1 MGTSSNNRLIA
12 AMLVVVFIAGAFWIT
27 SLSPK
32 REEASKLGESIE
44 REEAA
49 LAQDRQALEVAESAR
64 KGFSNDYRRMVVLG
78 KAVPGEDEI
87 ASLIVQLHAIAKR
100 AHVRFQELALTSSGE
115 GESAT
120 PPPAGSEPAPPT
132 EVAASLLPL
141 GAEIGPAGLATM
153 PYTLKYT
160 GNFGHIAD
168 FIKGLDELVDAR
180 NNGVSIDGRLTT
192 INGFALESTTEH
204 PFPRLQATFSLTTFV
219 TPPSQ
224 GVTAGASP
232 AGPVLES
239 ATPAA
244 ATTEAAR

>member
-1 MGTSSNNRLIA
+1 MGTSANRLIV
-12 AMLVVVFIAGAFWIT
+12 AMLAVILVAGAFWIT
-27 SLSPK
+27 TLSPK
-32 REEASKLGESIE
+32 REEASKLGASIE

-49 LAQDRQALEVAESAR
+49 LARDRQALEVAESAR
-64 KGFSNDYRRMVVLG
+64 EGFSNDYRRMVVLG
-78 KAVPGEDEI
+78 KAVPGEDDI

-100 AHVRFQELALTSSGE
+100 SRVRFQELALTSSGE
-115 GESAT
+115 GEPAT
-120 PPPAGSEPAPPT
+120 PPAAGTEPAPPT

-160 GNFGHIAD
+160 GKFGHVAD
-168 FIKGLDELVDAR
+168 FIKGLDQLVDAR
-180 NNGVSIDGRLTT
+180 NTGVAVDGRLTT
-192 INGFALESTTEH
+192 INGFALESTPEH

-232 AGPVLES
+232 TGPVLET

-244 ATTEAAR
+244 ATTAAGP